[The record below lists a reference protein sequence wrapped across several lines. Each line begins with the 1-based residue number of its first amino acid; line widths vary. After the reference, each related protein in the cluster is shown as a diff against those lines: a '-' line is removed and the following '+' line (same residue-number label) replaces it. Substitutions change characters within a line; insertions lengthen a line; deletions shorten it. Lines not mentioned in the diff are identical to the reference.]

1 MRETIRRVLKRGSRR
16 TAWKRIIVF
25 DLVIAFLLSTLG
37 INGIYTIYAA
47 SESKGRIINVVYDD
61 SGSMVTSGG
70 ENIPRWSQAKYA
82 LEVFG
87 AMLNENDVMNI
98 YPMSKEGGLGFTL
111 KGASSNRVKTIH
123 DMNGLYANTPFT
135 TVKSAGQNLIEDNNG
150 KEKWLVIITDGAFD
164 DGATPTEEVQST
176 IDSYNSQGIKVAYL
190 AIGDNAVSLQS
201 NAKQG
206 FYAEK
211 AEDGVDVINK
221 VTSIANQIFEHLVLP
236 DSYIA
241 TSGNDTT
248 LTFDIPIEQV
258 VVFAQGDDVSIGDL
272 SINGS
277 KVSPSET
284 QNVKYSDVTPE
295 NYQDAVVD
303 DSLKGVVAI
312 YNAGD
317 EPFAEGDYSISV
329 KGAEVVEYYYTP
341 GVIVNASLSYGGS
354 PVSEDAELYSGDYE
368 VNMNFI
374 NPLTG
379 ETVTSKLLEDA
390 EFSLTVT
397 NNGKEQ
403 TIESSSGSIQLTE
416 GDVSLTAVAKLPGQ
430 VELSDQKDYVVLPE
444 PIELSLSLDQE
455 KYEVSANDITDKSA
469 VCTLTVINSKTG
481 EKLSSEE
488 WNSTNITVESK
499 SGIEWDVQKGAN
511 ESTWLL
517 VPYSSDG
524 SIASVGTGDLEFIV
538 SADYQIE
545 NQYAH
550 GSNTII
556 FNVAEYESSPLI
568 LEIDSAPSNYTMDN
582 LESESGI
589 VVKAYV
595 ANDLGDKEVVSEELW
610 QKLDFK
616 ASSEQKIGTK
626 VEKGTEVG
634 TFVVYP
640 QYYKGEPLS
649 TDEGN
654 IKMKFSADGQDG
666 ERKYEGSCE
675 TTVNVAKMSQ
685 AMWLK
690 EMAPRFIALGI
701 ILFILFGY
709 IKKNKIKKKKLFPH
723 NSYRGKNS
731 GRRKIV
737 KDFWSVVIPYV
748 NEKAVVRSN
757 NPEFRCDFPN
767 LRIKA
772 ISKNG
777 FKILNSLDTKYIL
790 INLEKIDD
798 AKEIKKRKFT
808 YAGFQITSVDKKN
821 KNKRLGSFSFK

>member
-1 MRETIRRVLKRGSRR
+1 M
-16 TAWKRIIVF
+16 
-25 DLVIAFLLSTLG
+25 
-37 INGIYTIYAA
+37 
-47 SESKGRIINVVYDD
+47 
-61 SGSMVTSGG
+61 
-70 ENIPRWSQAKYA
+70 
-82 LEVFG
+82 
-87 AMLNENDVMNI
+87 
-98 YPMSKEGGLGFTL
+98 
-111 KGASSNRVKTIH
+111 
-123 DMNGLYANTPFT
+123 
-135 TVKSAGQNLIEDNNG
+135 
-150 KEKWLVIITDGAFD
+150 
-164 DGATPTEEVQST
+164 
-176 IDSYNSQGIKVAYL
+176 
-190 AIGDNAVSLQS
+190 
-201 NAKQG
+201 
-206 FYAEK
+206 
-211 AEDGVDVINK
+211 
-221 VTSIANQIFEHLVLP
+221 
-236 DSYIA
+236 
-241 TSGNDTT
+241 
-248 LTFDIPIEQV
+248 
-258 VVFAQGDDVSIGDL
+258 
-272 SINGS
+272 
-277 KVSPSET
+277 
-284 QNVKYSDVTPE
+284 
-295 NYQDAVVD
+295 
-303 DSLKGVVAI
+303 
-312 YNAGD
+312 
-317 EPFAEGDYSISV
+317 
-329 KGAEVVEYYYTP
+329 
-341 GVIVNASLSYGGS
+341 
-354 PVSEDAELYSGDYE
+354 
-368 VNMNFI
+368 
-374 NPLTG
+374 
-379 ETVTSKLLEDA
+379 
-390 EFSLTVT
+390 
-397 NNGKEQ
+397 
-403 TIESSSGSIQLTE
+403 
-416 GDVSLTAVAKLPGQ
+416 
-430 VELSDQKDYVVLPE
+430 VLPE

-610 QKLDFK
+610 KKLDFK

-690 EMAPRFIALGI
+690 EMTPRFIALGI

-767 LRIKA
+767 C
-772 ISKNG
+772 G
-777 FKILNSLDTKYIL
+777 
-790 INLEKIDD
+790 
-798 AKEIKKRKFT
+798 
-808 YAGFQITSVDKKN
+808 
-821 KNKRLGSFSFK
+821 